1 MDPTTPLDLVIK
13 NVRLVR
19 PRRPEVGTVDL
30 GVKDGR
36 FARIASEIPTA
47 GTEVYDARGRLT
59 AQVTAT
65 FLRGRLAWDSGRVV
79 GGARGRYIRRP
90 A

>member
-1 MDPTTPLDLVIK
+1 MDATTPLDLVIK

-19 PRRPEVGTVDL
+19 PRRPEVETVDL

-36 FARIASEIPTA
+36 FARIAPEIPTA

-59 AQVTAT
+59 GQVTAT
-65 FLRGRLAWDSGRVV
+65 FLRGRLAWDSGRIV